1 LLDIYHAK
9 VRTIKEMSKYHPN
22 FRAIKQDLTSIFAI
36 IQQYG
41 HFPTPDN
48 LIDNF
53 EEWYS
58 KYSIVY
64 TTIILSFDGC

>member
-1 LLDIYHAK
+1 
-9 VRTIKEMSKYHPN
+9 MSKYHPN
-22 FRAIKQDLTSIFAI
+22 FRATKQDLASIFAT

-41 HFPTPDN
+41 HFPTSDD
-48 LIDNF
+48 LIDEF

-64 TTIILSFDGC
+64 TP